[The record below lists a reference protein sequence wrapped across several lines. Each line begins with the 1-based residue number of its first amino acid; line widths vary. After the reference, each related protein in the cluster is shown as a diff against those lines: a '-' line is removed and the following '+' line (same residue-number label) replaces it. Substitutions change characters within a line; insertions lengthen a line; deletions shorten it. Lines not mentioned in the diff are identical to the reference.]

1 MKVHALFQDQPID
14 IIWIQHVQFW
24 HLVIDDP
31 FMELY
36 LLAPDLDAFQTDLA
50 STFFWSFEH
59 ESQVSAH
66 AEELDFV
73 RLAAGDLVNLAC

>member
-1 MKVHALFQDQPID
+1 M
-14 IIWIQHVQFW
+14 
-24 HLVIDDP
+24 IDDP

-50 STFFWSFEH
+50 SSFIWSFEN
-59 ESQVSAH
+59 EPQVSAH
-66 AEELDFV
+66 AKELDFM